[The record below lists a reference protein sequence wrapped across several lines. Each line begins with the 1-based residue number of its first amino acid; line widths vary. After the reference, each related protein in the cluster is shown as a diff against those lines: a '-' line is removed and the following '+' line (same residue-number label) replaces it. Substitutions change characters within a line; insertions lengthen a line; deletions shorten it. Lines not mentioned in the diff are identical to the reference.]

1 MLYYNNLFLLKNLY
15 IFVLNYLV
23 MKFLETAINGVYLI
37 KPLIFEDERG
47 YFFETFKENEFNENI
62 KDISFIQENESKS
75 CYGVI
80 RGLHYQKGE
89 NAQSKLV
96 RCVKGMIL
104 DVAVDIREGSPT
116 FGKHVSAILTE
127 DNHFQLFIPRGFAH
141 GFSVL
146 SDESIVQY
154 KCDNYY
160 NKDSEGGI
168 NPFDENLGIEWMIPK
183 NKIKLSEKDLKWEK
197 LNMI

>member
-1 MLYYNNLFLLKNLY
+1 
-15 IFVLNYLV
+15 
-23 MKFLETAINGVYLI
+23 MKFLKTIINGVWLI
-37 KPLIFEDERG
+37 QPSIIEDERG
-47 YFFETFKENEFNENI
+47 YFFESFKEDEFKKNVG
-62 KDISFIQENESKS
+62 DIDFIQENQSKS
-75 CYGVI
+75 SYGVI

-89 NAQSKLV
+89 YAQSKLV
-96 RCVKGMIL
+96 RCVKGKIL

-127 DNHFQLFIPRGFAH
+127 DNHYQLFIPRGFAH

-146 SDESIVQY
+146 SDEAIVQY

-160 NKDSEGGI
+160 NKDSEGGVSI
-168 NPFDENLGIEWMIPK
+168 LDNNLNIEWMIPEEK
-183 NKIKLSEKDLKWEK
+183 MILSEKDLKWEK

>member
-1 MLYYNNLFLLKNLY
+1 
-15 IFVLNYLV
+15 
-23 MKFLETAINGVYLI
+23 MKFLKTIINGVWLI
-37 KPLIFEDERG
+37 QPLIIEDERG
-47 YFFETFKENEFNENI
+47 YFFESFKEDEFKKNVG
-62 KDISFIQENESKS
+62 DIDFIQENQSKS
-75 CYGVI
+75 SYGVI

-89 NAQSKLV
+89 YAQSKLV
-96 RCVKGMIL
+96 RCVKGKIL

-127 DNHFQLFIPRGFAH
+127 DNHYQLFIPRGFAH

-146 SDESIVQY
+146 SDEAIVQY

-160 NKDSEGGI
+160 NKDSEGGVNI
-168 NPFDENLGIEWMIPK
+168 LDKSLNIEWMIPEEK
-183 NKIKLSEKDLKWEK
+183 MILSEKDLKWEK

>member
-1 MLYYNNLFLLKNLY
+1 
-15 IFVLNYLV
+15 
-23 MKFLETAINGVYLI
+23 MKFLETIINGVWLI
-37 KPLIFEDERG
+37 QPSIIEDERG
-47 YFFETFKENEFNENI
+47 YFFESFKEDEFKKNVGNI
-62 KDISFIQENESKS
+62 DFIQENQSKS
-75 CYGVI
+75 SYGVI

-89 NAQSKLV
+89 YAQSKLV
-96 RCVKGMIL
+96 RCVKGKIL

-127 DNHFQLFIPRGFAH
+127 DNHYQLFIPRGFAH

-146 SDESIVQY
+146 SDEAIVQY

-160 NKDSEGGI
+160 NKDSEGGVNI
-168 NPFDENLGIEWMIPK
+168 LDKSLNIEWMIPEEK
-183 NKIKLSEKDLKWEK
+183 MILSEKDLKWEK

>member
-1 MLYYNNLFLLKNLY
+1 
-15 IFVLNYLV
+15 
-23 MKFLETAINGVYLI
+23 MKFLKTIINGVWLI
-37 KPLIFEDERG
+37 QPSIIEDERG
-47 YFFETFKENEFNENI
+47 YFFESFKEDEFKKNVG
-62 KDISFIQENESKS
+62 DIDFIQENQSKS
-75 CYGVI
+75 SYGVI

-89 NAQSKLV
+89 YAQSKLV
-96 RCVKGMIL
+96 RCVKGKIL

-127 DNHFQLFIPRGFAH
+127 DNHYQLFIPRGFAH

-146 SDESIVQY
+146 SDEAIVQY

-160 NKDSEGGI
+160 NKDSEGGVSI
-168 NPFDENLGIEWMIPK
+168 LDNSLNIEWMIPEEK
-183 NKIKLSEKDLKWEK
+183 MILSEKDLKWEK

>member
-80 RGLHYQKGE
+80 RGLHYQKGD

-146 SDESIVQY
+146 SDEAIVQY

-183 NKIKLSEKDLKWEK
+183 NKIKLSEKDLKWER

>member
-80 RGLHYQKGE
+80 RGLHYQKGDD
-89 NAQSKLV
+89 AQSKLV

-146 SDESIVQY
+146 SDEAIVQY

>member
-1 MLYYNNLFLLKNLY
+1 
-15 IFVLNYLV
+15 
-23 MKFLETAINGVYLI
+23 MKFLKTIINGVWLI
-37 KPLIFEDERG
+37 QPSIIEDERG
-47 YFFETFKENEFNENI
+47 YFFESFKEDEFKKNVC
-62 KDISFIQENESKS
+62 DIDFIQENQSKS
-75 CYGVI
+75 SYGVI

-89 NAQSKLV
+89 YAQSKLV
-96 RCVKGMIL
+96 RCVKGKIL

-127 DNHFQLFIPRGFAH
+127 DNHYQLFIPRGFAH

-146 SDESIVQY
+146 SDEAIVQY

-160 NKDSEGGI
+160 NKDSEGGVSI
-168 NPFDENLGIEWMIPK
+168 LDNSLNIEWMIPEEK
-183 NKIKLSEKDLKWEK
+183 MILSEKDLKWEK

>member
-1 MLYYNNLFLLKNLY
+1 
-15 IFVLNYLV
+15 
-23 MKFLETAINGVYLI
+23 MKFLKTIINGVWLI
-37 KPLIFEDERG
+37 QPLIIEDERG
-47 YFFETFKENEFNENI
+47 YFFESFKEDEFKKNVG
-62 KDISFIQENESKS
+62 DIDFIQENQSKS
-75 CYGVI
+75 SYGVI

-89 NAQSKLV
+89 YAQSKLV
-96 RCVKGMIL
+96 RCVKGKIL

-127 DNHFQLFIPRGFAH
+127 DNHCQLFIPRGFAH

-146 SDESIVQY
+146 SDEAIVQY

-160 NKDSEGGI
+160 NKDSEGGVNI
-168 NPFDENLGIEWMIPK
+168 LDKSLNIEWMIPEEK
-183 NKIKLSEKDLKWEK
+183 MILSEKDLKWEK

>member
-1 MLYYNNLFLLKNLY
+1 
-15 IFVLNYLV
+15 
-23 MKFLETAINGVYLI
+23 MKFLETIIKGVWLI
-37 KPLIFEDERG
+37 QPSIIEDERG
-47 YFFETFKENEFNENI
+47 YFFESFKEDEFKKNVG
-62 KDISFIQENESKS
+62 DIDFIQENQSKS
-75 CYGVI
+75 SYGVI

-89 NAQSKLV
+89 HAQSKLV
-96 RCVKGMIL
+96 RCVKGKIL

-127 DNHFQLFIPRGFAH
+127 DNHYQLFIPRGFAH

-146 SDESIVQY
+146 SDEAIVQY

-160 NKDSEGGI
+160 NKDSEGGVNI
-168 NPFDENLGIEWMIPK
+168 LDKSLNIEWMIPEEK
-183 NKIKLSEKDLKWEK
+183 MILSEKDLKWEK

>member
-1 MLYYNNLFLLKNLY
+1 MYFCIKLFL
-15 IFVLNYLV
+15 F
-23 MKFLETAINGVYLI
+23 MKFLETIIKGVWLI
-37 KPLIFEDERG
+37 QPSIIEDERG
-47 YFFETFKENEFNENI
+47 YFFESFKEDEFKKNVGNI
-62 KDISFIQENESKS
+62 DFIQENQSKS
-75 CYGVI
+75 SYGVI

-89 NAQSKLV
+89 YAQSKLV
-96 RCVKGMIL
+96 RCVKGKIL

-127 DNHFQLFIPRGFAH
+127 DNHYQLFIPRGFAH

-146 SDESIVQY
+146 SDEAIVQY

-160 NKDSEGGI
+160 NKDSEGGVNI
-168 NPFDENLGIEWMIPK
+168 LDKSLNIEWMIPEEK
-183 NKIKLSEKDLKWEK
+183 MILSEKDLKWEK

>member
-1 MLYYNNLFLLKNLY
+1 
-15 IFVLNYLV
+15 
-23 MKFLETAINGVYLI
+23 MKFLKTIINGVWLI
-37 KPLIFEDERG
+37 QPSIIEDERG
-47 YFFETFKENEFNENI
+47 YFFESFKEDEFKKNVG
-62 KDISFIQENESKS
+62 DIDFIQENQSKS
-75 CYGVI
+75 SYGVI

-89 NAQSKLV
+89 YAQSKLV
-96 RCVKGMIL
+96 RCVKGKIL

-127 DNHFQLFIPRGFAH
+127 DNHYQLFIPRGFAH

-146 SDESIVQY
+146 SDEAIVQY

-160 NKDSEGGI
+160 NKDSEGGVSILDNSI
-168 NPFDENLGIEWMIPK
+168 NIEWMIPEEK
-183 NKIKLSEKDLKWEK
+183 MILSEKDLKWEK